1 MEGEEAA
8 IEGADLD
15 EVDAQGL
22 RERMHD
28 ARVRAGGLLARFSSE
43 GGQKEGTLMW
53 HGTGRLSKIMDG
65 RSLGHPRVV
74 TAFRTVAFCRY
85 RGT

>member
-28 ARVRAGGLLARFSSE
+28 ARVRAGGLLARFSSP
-43 GGQKEGTLMW
+43 GKK
-53 HGTGRLSKIMDG
+53 RA
-65 RSLGHPRVV
+65 P
-74 TAFRTVAFCRY
+74 
-85 RGT
+85 